1 MKELLEAAKN
11 VLEEKKIDSSDLD
24 FLTKV
29 VSASNDDKFKKFM
42 SNKIGTAA
50 NTEHVHFIIQDIA
63 DHFGNFGGGINKPML
78 SKDDALHVQKLSK
91 KYK

>member
-11 VLEEKKIDSSDLD
+11 VLKEKKIDSLDLD

-42 SNKIGTAA
+42 STKIGTAV

-63 DHFGNFGGGINKPML
+63 DHFGNFSGGINKPML
-78 SKDDALHVQKLSK
+78 SKDDALHIQKLSK